1 METRTIT
8 HKTGGKT
15 YTVTVSE
22 ATALQGMRHTIMVSD
37 AIAAIQSAR
46 EKVGDDE
53 PIAPAP
59 MTQEELALNMLRRYA
74 WSDCMACVVG
84 SKSGLDCTQLTFAD
98 FCNLPEA
105 FVAKW
110 QQAARELN
118 PHWYA
123 EAEPDEEEKKKED
136 EPKS

>member
-8 HKTGGKT
+8 HKSGGKT
-15 YTVTVSE
+15 YAVTVSE

-46 EKVGDDE
+46 EVGDDE
-53 PIAPAP
+53 PIALAP

-74 WSDCMACVVG
+74 WSDCMACVTS
-84 SKSGLDCTQLTFAD
+84 SKGLDTTQLTFAD

-123 EAEPDEEEKKKED
+123 EAEPDEEEKKKGGES
-136 EPKS
+136 ES